1 MRLMTNTW
9 IVVYANCL
17 VSRKRAWNV
26 ESDDLDLNPC
36 ISRVF
41 LCVTWERRS
50 FSLHLSW
57 SIWTIE
63 SHTSQDGWTH
73 VNHSWRAGATC
84 SAFKASMKHPHV
96 RAHHTL
102 YKRGSGAIAQ
112 GEKKRSLHCYR
123 IRMNTS
129 YWDFKDCITQMGLF
143 LL

>member
-1 MRLMTNTW
+1 MPTVWCLEKEPGTSSQMIW
-9 IVVYANCL
+9 IWIPAF
-17 VSRKRAWNV
+17 
-26 ESDDLDLNPC
+26 P
-36 ISRVF
+36 VF
-41 LCVTWERRS
+41 YLCVTWERHS
-50 FSLHLSW
+50 FCLHLSW

-63 SHTSQDGWTH
+63 SHTLQDGGTH

-102 YKRGSGAIAQ
+102 HKMGSGAIAQ
-112 GEKKRSLHCYR
+112 GEKKCCLHFYR

-129 YWDFKDCITQMGLF
+129 YWDFKDCITQMWLF